1 MIKMNE
7 RERLQSLI
15 SKAFDEYS
23 KTNKAQFKSSFI
35 TDYLLENGVMVLPC
49 KIGDEIWV
57 VERDEDGIADCVSG
71 YVFLSKTNGA
81 IIASSYINDYDLK
94 GMIAFHIRETAENYD
109 TDLAAF
115 PEEDCFL
122 TKEEAEQALE
132 KESESNG

>member
-23 KTNKAQFKSSFI
+23 KTNKARFKSSFI

-49 KIGDEIWV
+49 KTGDEVFWI
-57 VERDEDGIADCVSG
+57 ENDKIKSG
-71 YVFLSKTNGA
+71 TAWQFGYEEYLWLSIKVSKTKVVV
-81 IIASSYINDYDLK
+81 LK
-94 GMIAFHIRETAENYD
+94 CSCLYF
-109 TDLAAF
+109 
-115 PEEDCFL
+115 
-122 TKEEAEQALE
+122 TKKEAELALE